1 MGSVKIDI
9 EKGARAYAVKY
20 TLSDSAGVKKLLRD
34 RHHVSSA
41 RFLGD
46 YAAADTLIDLHS
58 AINSAGLTDKQTEA
72 IAWVYGA
79 DLTQKDAAEVMG
91 IARSTLVE
99 SIEGACEKIA
109 AVYKRWDY
117 GEITVE
123 YDVNDDDETEAV
135 ECAA

>member
-1 MGSVKIDI
+1 MNS
-9 EKGARAYAVKY
+9 A
-20 TLSDSAGVKKLLRD
+20 AGVKKLLRD

-46 YAAADTLIDLHS
+46 YNAADTLIDLHS

-79 DLTQKDAAEVMG
+79 DLTQKDAAEIMG

-99 SIEGACEKIA
+99 SVDSACEKIA
-109 AVYKRWDY
+109 VVYRKWNY
-117 GEITVE
+117 GEISVE
-123 YDVNDDDETEAV
+123 YDTTDGDEQEA
-135 ECAA
+135 A